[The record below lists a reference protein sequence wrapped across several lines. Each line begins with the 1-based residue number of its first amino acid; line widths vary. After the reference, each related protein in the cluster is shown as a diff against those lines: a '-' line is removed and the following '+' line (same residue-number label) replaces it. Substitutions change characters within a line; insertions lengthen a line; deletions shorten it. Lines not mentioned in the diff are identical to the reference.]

1 MVGATARKPAAV
13 LVVAAWQEGVP
24 PRVAARI
31 TYTLDVTRADRV
43 TVTAA
48 GVEEIATVVRQWLNE
63 LAAAARGSG
72 DVPVTEE

>member
-1 MVGATARKPAAV
+1 MVGGAARKPAAV

-24 PRVAARI
+24 ARLAARI
-31 TYTLDVTRADRV
+31 TYTLDATRADRV

-48 GVEEIATVVRQWLNE
+48 GVDEITAVVRQWLSE
-63 LAAAARGSG
+63 VAASPSAG